1 MQREFDKL
9 DVDLKFMDLA
19 IKIFELIEAEIKKGV
34 SIADLNRLARTML
47 LVQKS
52 VKSMKIP
59 KTDRTLMRNM
69 NSVAKMMDALDQLGG
84 NTKQDRIYR
93 YIFKNNK
100 SKVFINQIQS
110 QNIKMTPQQLVYKS
124 KSWKDFENK
133 LSKLQPKER
142 GTAF

>member
-47 LVQKS
+47 LIQKS

-69 NSVAKMMDALDQLGG
+69 NSIGKMMDALDQLE
-84 NTKQDRIYR
+84 K
-93 YIFKNNK
+93 KN
-100 SKVFINQIQS
+100 SK
-110 QNIKMTPQQLVYKS
+110 K
-124 KSWKDFENK
+124 
-133 LSKLQPKER
+133 
-142 GTAF
+142 

>member
-69 NSVAKMMDALDQLGG
+69 NSVAQMIDALDGI
-84 NTKQDRIYR
+84 KK
-93 YIFKNNK
+93 KN
-100 SKVFINQIQS
+100 
-110 QNIKMTPQQLVYKS
+110 
-124 KSWKDFENK
+124 
-133 LSKLQPKER
+133 
-142 GTAF
+142 

>member
-59 KTDRTLMRNM
+59 KTDRPLMRNM
-69 NSVAKMMDALDQLGG
+69 NSVAKMMDALDQLE
-84 NTKQDRIYR
+84 K
-93 YIFKNNK
+93 KN
-100 SKVFINQIQS
+100 SK
-110 QNIKMTPQQLVYKS
+110 K
-124 KSWKDFENK
+124 
-133 LSKLQPKER
+133 
-142 GTAF
+142 

>member
-19 IKIFELIEAEIKKGV
+19 IKIFELMEAEIKKGV

-47 LVQKS
+47 VVQKS

-69 NSVAKMMDALDQLGG
+69 NSVAKMMDALDQLE
-84 NTKQDRIYR
+84 K
-93 YIFKNNK
+93 KN
-100 SKVFINQIQS
+100 SK
-110 QNIKMTPQQLVYKS
+110 K
-124 KSWKDFENK
+124 
-133 LSKLQPKER
+133 
-142 GTAF
+142 

>member
-59 KTDRTLMRNM
+59 KTDRTLMRNI
-69 NSVAKMMDALDQLGG
+69 NSVAKMMDALDQLGE
-84 NTKQDRIYR
+84 NTK
-93 YIFKNNK
+93 
-100 SKVFINQIQS
+100 
-110 QNIKMTPQQLVYKS
+110 
-124 KSWKDFENK
+124 
-133 LSKLQPKER
+133 
-142 GTAF
+142 

>member
-19 IKIFELIEAEIKKGV
+19 MQIFKLIEEEIKKDI
-34 SIADLNRLARTML
+34 SIADINRLARTML

-69 NSVAKMMDALDQLGG
+69 NSIGKMMDALDQLE
-84 NTKQDRIYR
+84 K
-93 YIFKNNK
+93 KN
-100 SKVFINQIQS
+100 SK
-110 QNIKMTPQQLVYKS
+110 K
-124 KSWKDFENK
+124 
-133 LSKLQPKER
+133 
-142 GTAF
+142 

>member
-19 IKIFELIEAEIKKGV
+19 IEIFELIEAEIKKGV

-69 NSVAKMMDALDQLGG
+69 NSVAKMMDALDQLE
-84 NTKQDRIYR
+84 K
-93 YIFKNNK
+93 KN
-100 SKVFINQIQS
+100 SK
-110 QNIKMTPQQLVYKS
+110 K
-124 KSWKDFENK
+124 
-133 LSKLQPKER
+133 
-142 GTAF
+142 

>member
-69 NSVAKMMDALDQLGG
+69 NSVAKMMDALNQLE
-84 NTKQDRIYR
+84 K
-93 YIFKNNK
+93 KN
-100 SKVFINQIQS
+100 SK
-110 QNIKMTPQQLVYKS
+110 K
-124 KSWKDFENK
+124 
-133 LSKLQPKER
+133 
-142 GTAF
+142 